1 MKELAPGLELGARFV
16 LVRRIGRG
24 GSAEVWLAVDRE
36 RTERVALKF
45 LGEAL
50 VRDPARLAELEAE
63 VVRTRGLPAE
73 YTVAIHGLEHFEE
86 RVFLVM
92 EFLEG
97 GDLGQLRGRSFESWA
112 RAVDTVAAA
121 LEAVHAKGLVHRDL
135 KCANVFLD
143 ATGRAKLGD
152 FGLAALAGSPPA
164 GGSPYNASPQQLR
177 GEPASPSDDLYAYG
191 ALLYELISGQPP
203 YYPEVTRERV
213 LHEPVPP
220 LLPRGSVPSGV
231 RELALRLLAKSPGE
245 RPASATVVRAKL
257 AAAAADEAGALA
269 PLAHEAP
276 AVAAESSRTARW
288 LPFALGAAALA
299 AAAVIFWVPP
309 KKAADSSEIAEKAR
323 AEAEKEGEL
332 RRTAEEQRAAQEAAR
347 TKSEAARDR
356 FNTAFKALD
365 ARAASRWAT
374 AAFSETRDVG
384 AHAAQRYAVGDYLSA
399 AEHWD
404 AAAAKLAE
412 LDKALP
418 DALAAALKRG
428 QDALA
433 GAKTG
438 AAREAFELA
447 LAIQPNHPP
456 ATAGIARAA
465 RLDQALALVDAA
477 RGDEQAGRASAAEA
491 GYRKALSVDS
501 GVPGAQEGLNRLAAS
516 RSADEYSVAMS
527 RGFADVAAGRND
539 DARAAFNQALALRPG
554 AREAKDAIAALDQ
567 GQKASALELLDA
579 RARTAESGERWD
591 EALASW
597 REAAKLEPTLES
609 AREGIARATPRA
621 ELQRRIDA
629 LTSHPEKLWDPVG
642 RAEARTLLA
651 TAATAGNPRERL
663 AASASEL
670 DRLAKA
676 AEAPVRLRLESD
688 GLTQV
693 VIYRV
698 GQYGSFS
705 SRDVE
710 LLPGRYT
717 VVGTRDGYRDVRR
730 EVVLPPGSP
739 PSPVVVRC
747 EEPI

>member
-1 MKELAPGLELGARFV
+1 MTELTPGLELGARFV

-36 RTERVALKF
+36 RGERVALKF
-45 LGEAL
+45 LGETLAG
-50 VRDPARLAELEAE
+50 DPARLAELEAE
-63 VVRTRGLPAE
+63 VAQARGLPPE
-73 YTVAIHGLEHFEE
+73 FVVAIHGLERAEG

-112 RAVDTVAAA
+112 RAADSVAAA
-121 LEAVHAKGLVHRDL
+121 LEAVHARGLVHRDL

-143 ATGRAKLGD
+143 GAGRAKLGD
-152 FGLAALAGSPPA
+152 FGLAALAGSLPA

-177 GEPASPSDDLYAYG
+177 GEPASPADDLYAYG
-191 ALLYELISGQPP
+191 ALLYELIAGHPP
-203 YYPEVTRERV
+203 YYPEVTRDRV
-213 LHEPVPP
+213 LLEPVPP
-220 LLPRGSVPSGV
+220 LLPRGSVPAGV
-231 RELALRLLAKSPGE
+231 RELALRLLAKAPAE

-276 AVAAESSRTARW
+276 AAAPESSRTVRW
-288 LPFALGAAALA
+288 LPLALGAAALA
-299 AAAVIFWVPP
+299 AVAVIFLVPP
-309 KKAADSSEIAEKAR
+309 KTASDSSEMAEKAR
-323 AEAEKEGEL
+323 AEAEREGEA
-332 RRTAEEQRAAQEAAR
+332 RRSAEEQRIAQEAAR
-347 TKSEAARDR
+347 AKSEAARDR
-356 FNTAFKALD
+356 FNAAFKALD

-374 AAFSETRDVG
+374 APFAETRDVG

-404 AAAAKLAE
+404 AGSAKLDQ

-418 DALAAALKRG
+418 DALAAAVKRG

-433 GAKTG
+433 AAKTG
-438 AAREAFELA
+438 AAREAFGLA

-465 RLDQALALVDAA
+465 RLDEALALVDAA
-477 RGDEQAGRASAAEA
+477 RGDEQAGRAAAAEA
-491 GYRKALSVDS
+491 GYRKALAVDS
-501 GVPGAQEGLNRLAAS
+501 VVPGAQEGLNRLAAS
-516 RSADEYSVAMS
+516 RSADAYSVAMS
-527 RGFADVAAGRND
+527 RGFADAAAGRND
-539 DARAAFNQALALRPG
+539 EARAAFSQALALRPG

-567 GQKASALELLDA
+567 GQKASALELLEA

-591 EALASW
+591 EALAAW
-597 REAAKLEPTLES
+597 REAANLEPTLES

-629 LTSHPEKLWDPVG
+629 LTAHPEKLWDPAG
-642 RAEARTLLA
+642 RAEARTLIA
-651 TAATAGNPRERL
+651 SAAAAGNPRERL
-663 AASASEL
+663 AAAAGAL

-676 AEAPVRLRLESD
+676 AESPVRLRLESD

-698 GQYGSFS
+698 GQYGAFS
-705 SRDVE
+705 TRDVE